1 MNYFEAMRLLD
12 RVKEG
17 VPIPLRLITEALIL
31 TGDLDEQIPM
41 VYSRKNISNAGD
53 RVILEQAEARELYR
67 NWESSKNRDLIRAR
81 LERAERIYGTGAR
94 DRIREYMNR
103 IKDGTLL

>member
-1 MNYFEAMRLLD
+1 M
-12 RVKEG
+12 
-17 VPIPLRLITEALIL
+17 TW
-31 TGDLDEQIPM
+31 
-41 VYSRKNISNAGD
+41 SRRNIQGASD

-103 IKDGTLL
+103 IKDGTLI

>member
-1 MNYFEAMRLLD
+1 MTWSRRN
-12 RVKEG
+12 KEN
-17 VPIPLRLITEALIL
+17 P
-31 TGDLDEQIPM
+31 
-41 VYSRKNISNAGD
+41 GD

-67 NWESSKNRDLIRAR
+67 TWETNKDRDFVRGR

>member
-1 MNYFEAMRLLD
+1 
-12 RVKEG
+12 
-17 VPIPLRLITEALIL
+17 
-31 TGDLDEQIPM
+31 M
-41 VYSRKNISNAGD
+41 VFSRKNISNAGD

-67 NWESSKNRDLIRAR
+67 NWEWGKNRDLIRAR
-81 LERAERIYGTGAR
+81 LERAERIYGIGAR

>member
-1 MNYFEAMRLLD
+1 
-12 RVKEG
+12 
-17 VPIPLRLITEALIL
+17 
-31 TGDLDEQIPM
+31 M
-41 VYSRKNISNAGD
+41 VYSRKNISNESD
-53 RVILEQAEARELYR
+53 RVILEQAEARELFR
-67 NWESSKNRDLIRAR
+67 TWETNKDRDFVRGR

>member
-1 MNYFEAMRLLD
+1 VIWSRRN
-12 RVKEG
+12 KEN
-17 VPIPLRLITEALIL
+17 P
-31 TGDLDEQIPM
+31 
-41 VYSRKNISNAGD
+41 SD

-67 NWESSKNRDLIRAR
+67 TWETNKDRDFVRGR

>member
-1 MNYFEAMRLLD
+1 
-12 RVKEG
+12 V
-17 VPIPLRLITEALIL
+17 TW
-31 TGDLDEQIPM
+31 
-41 VYSRKNISNAGD
+41 SRRNIQGPGD

-67 NWESSKNRDLIRAR
+67 TWETNKDRDFVRGR

>member
-1 MNYFEAMRLLD
+1 M
-12 RVKEG
+12 
-17 VPIPLRLITEALIL
+17 T
-31 TGDLDEQIPM
+31 
-41 VYSRKNISNAGD
+41 YSRKNISNESD

-81 LERAERIYGTGAR
+81 LERAERIYGIGAR

-103 IKDGTLL
+103 MKEGQIE